1 MEKTMTTTSS
11 NHFEA
16 KMTTFAMIFII

>member
-1 MEKTMTTTSS
+1 MEKTVTTTSS

-16 KMTTFAMIFII
+16 KMTKFAMIFII